1 METLILFFVF
11 AGCAAVLVTLVVDMT
26 VGIDNIMLGGE
37 MAPAAPTARSLGEFA
52 HLPPPP
58 CVFDPYLNPP
68 VLSA

>member
-11 AGCAAVLVTLVVDMT
+11 AGCAAVLVTIVIDLT
-26 VGIDNIMLGGE
+26 VGIDNIMLGRKP
-37 MAPAAPTARSLGEFA
+37 APAVPTARSLGEFA